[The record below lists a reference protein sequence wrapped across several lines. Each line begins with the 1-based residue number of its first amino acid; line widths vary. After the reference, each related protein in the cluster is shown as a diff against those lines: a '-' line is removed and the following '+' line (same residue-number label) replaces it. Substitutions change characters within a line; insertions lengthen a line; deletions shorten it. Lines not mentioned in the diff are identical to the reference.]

1 MTRKHREL
9 EAELQ
14 QMRLRIRHQEK
25 LLQVHSRTA
34 DAQAW
39 HLHSALSCSIALACT
54 GFSMRT
60 EGITRARQPKPVLHQ

>member
-9 EAELQ
+9 EVELQ
-14 QMRLRIRHQEK
+14 EMRLRIRHQEK

-39 HLHSALSCSIALACT
+39 HLNSALSCSIALA
-54 GFSMRT
+54 
-60 EGITRARQPKPVLHQ
+60 